1 MTDALRKT
9 RIELEAE
16 HQPQYVH
23 HDSID
28 RISRADEQELA
39 DTTHRDNAAEMTH
52 QLVASIRRLE
62 AEIEFLEMNV
72 GRVIPGRHRDDLRM
86 TRRGIRN
93 LTQKLSGIRH
103 VV

>member
-23 HDSID
+23 RDSID

-39 DTTHRDNAAEMTH
+39 DTAHRDNAAEMTR
-52 QLVASIRRLE
+52 LLLASIRRLE
-62 AEIEFLEMNV
+62 AEIEFIEMNA

-86 TRRGIRN
+86 TRRGVKN
-93 LTQKLSGIRH
+93 LTRKLVDNRH
-103 VV
+103 NV